1 MFADEREQRQLL
13 EIIGQL
19 YDAAADPRAWTPIA
33 SRVATLFGAE
43 SCLLQVANLRAGGTR
58 FLGVTDNIPATF
70 WSGYAERYYRE
81 DQWAKAAIGN
91 RDRALLGEEVVPDD
105 WYKTSEFVNELC
117 ITAKAHYFIG
127 AGLSLADEKL
137 GLVGIHRPKSGSA
150 FAQDDRRRLDILL
163 PHVARA
169 AELTLRFESAS
180 LGQFASME
188 GLDRIGT
195 ALFVVDRC
203 GRIMFASRLAE
214 ALLGTPCPLRAV
226 GGRLTCDNPR
236 SAAQLARLIQS
247 AADLAAGTFGG
258 HPGRGLAID
267 RGAGRPPLTALVAP
281 LRPARSGFGGAR
293 PAALVFIKD
302 PELPG
307 LSAQLLQ
314 DLFQLTPAQAAVAQS
329 LVAGRSLIQVAE
341 ALGISLHTV
350 RDHLKAVFAK
360 TRTTRQ
366 PQLVTLLARS
376 VAGIDAPGP
385 SSKARKPHR
394 KSGADNPSYSIPEP
408 NLTGGDGY

>member
-1 MFADEREQRQLL
+1 MFADAREQGHML

-19 YDAAADPRAWTPIA
+19 YDAAADPPAWSPVA
-33 SRVATLFGAE
+33 ANVATFFGAE

-117 ITAKAHYFIG
+117 VTAKAHYFIG

-137 GLVGIHRPKSGSA
+137 GLVGIHRPKGGSA

-169 AELTLRFESAS
+169 TELTLRFESAS
-180 LGQFASME
+180 LGQLASLE

-195 ALFVVDRC
+195 AIFVVDRC
-203 GRIMFASRLAE
+203 GRIIFASRLAE
-214 ALLGTPCPLRAV
+214 SLLAKPCPLRAA
-226 GGRLTCDNPR
+226 GGRLTCDDPR
-236 SAAQLARLIQS
+236 SAAQLARLIQL
-247 AADLAAGTFGG
+247 AADLAAGHGLG

-267 RGAGRPPLTALVAP
+267 RGAESPPLTALVVP
-281 LRPARSGFGGAR
+281 LRPARAAFGGVR

-302 PELPG
+302 PELQG
-307 LSAQLLQ
+307 LSARLLQ
-314 DLFQLTPAQAAVAQS
+314 DLFQLTPAQAAVAQN
-329 LVAGRSLIQVAE
+329 LAAGRSLSQAAE
-341 ALGISLHTV
+341 VLGISLHTV

-376 VAGIDAPGP
+376 VAGLSATSP
-385 SSKARKPHR
+385 
-394 KSGADNPSYSIPEP
+394 
-408 NLTGGDGY
+408 